1 MARRKKIEHLSRLVD
16 SSIEGRRVF
25 QLIGFPNK
33 EGDFSTSVVRCS
45 PKSIADAL
53 RHYGTFSD
61 DEVRLVSHLNVG
73 DYKSWSA
80 EKCMIIRI
88 A

>member
-1 MARRKKIEHLSRLVD
+1 MARRKNIEHLSRLVD
-16 SSIEGRRVF
+16 SSIKGRLVY
-25 QLIGFPNK
+25 QLIGFPNN
-33 EGDFSTSVVRCS
+33 EGDFSTSVVRCA
-45 PKSIADAL
+45 PKSIGDAL

-73 DYKSWSA
+73 EYKSWGGDN
-80 EKCMIIRI
+80 CMIIRI